1 MSATQ
6 PRHQDSPGGEPAVE
20 AAGTGYAGAARM
32 PLSRGTRL
40 GLMILLVAWSI
51 HLAERFIP
59 DDFVRLH
66 LYLQRFA
73 SGHFWFWA
81 AFDVLLIVLTA
92 LALVK
97 GSNRCRLAAAGILVV
112 TAFVA
117 DPILAVAHGGHWYDL
132 MVPPL
137 PDLSGNEVACE
148 QRVMEVRVFFMWVV
162 TWVGIGVAMW
172 LLVANDRRSAGNE
185 FPRER

>member
-6 PRHQDSPGGEPAVE
+6 RRHQGSPGGEPTLE
-20 AAGTGYAGAARM
+20 AAGTGSAGAARTPM
-32 PLSRGTRL
+32 SRGTRL
-40 GLMILLVAWSI
+40 GLMILLAAWSI
-51 HLAERFIP
+51 HLVDRVIP
-59 DDFVRLH
+59 ADFSRLDIYAH
-66 LYLQRFA
+66 RYQLGA
-73 SGHFWFWA
+73 FWFWA
-81 AFDVLLIVLTA
+81 SFDVLLIVLTA
-92 LALVK
+92 LALAK
-97 GSNRCRLAAAGILVV
+97 GSNHCRLAAAGILVV

-137 PDLSGNEVACE
+137 PDLSGNEVTCE

-172 LLVANDRRSAGNE
+172 LLVPNRRRSAGNE

>member
-40 GLMILLVAWSI
+40 GLVILLVAWSI

-92 LALVK
+92 LALEI
-97 GSNRCRLAAAGILVV
+97 GR
-112 TAFVA
+112 
-117 DPILAVAHGGHWYDL
+117 AH
-132 MVPPL
+132 V
-137 PDLSGNEVACE
+137 
-148 QRVMEVRVFFMWVV
+148 
-162 TWVGIGVAMW
+162 
-172 LLVANDRRSAGNE
+172 
-185 FPRER
+185 

>member
-1 MSATQ
+1 M
-6 PRHQDSPGGEPAVE
+6 E

-40 GLMILLVAWSI
+40 GLVILLVAWSI

-97 GSNRCRLAAAGILVV
+97 GATDVVLPPPASSWLRPSSPIPSSRLLTAGIG
-112 TAFVA
+112 T
-117 DPILAVAHGGHWYDL
+117 
-132 MVPPL
+132 
-137 PDLSGNEVACE
+137 
-148 QRVMEVRVFFMWVV
+148 
-162 TWVGIGVAMW
+162 T
-172 LLVANDRRSAGNE
+172 
-185 FPRER
+185 

>member
-20 AAGTGYAGAARM
+20 SAGTGYAGAARM

-40 GLMILLVAWSI
+40 GLVILLVAWSI

-117 DPILAVAHGGHWYDL
+117 DPILAVAHETERSRDIHPRGHTTPRRHPTGIHKGGERPHGHS
-132 MVPPL
+132 PP
-137 PDLSGNEVACE
+137 
-148 QRVMEVRVFFMWVV
+148 R
-162 TWVGIGVAMW
+162 
-172 LLVANDRRSAGNE
+172 
-185 FPRER
+185 